1 VKKPEDS
8 ADAPYLPLT
17 EEFSHRGGD
26 GQPSASAR
34 RKSDDSQGDSSSI
47 PDDPRLMHAVHEY
60 MQELEA
66 GRRPDRQEWLTRY
79 PDLREA
85 LGQCLE
91 GLDILHRAAPLG
103 QPPLLGA
110 QPAANQT
117 DDGLPSSPVGDFQ
130 IVREIGRGGMGIVYE
145 AIQLSLG
152 RRVAMKVL
160 PFAATFDSKQLQR
173 FHQEAQAAAQ
183 LHHTN
188 IVPVYAVGCERGI
201 HYYAM
206 QLIEGHSLDFVIR
219 QLQQEAG
226 DKGPGPGTRKT
237 QGESAAEKSAHASTR
252 PSASPV
258 PPSALPVPVSS
269 ATETLGRLS
278 AHFSTLR
285 SGREGGPFRFAA
297 QAMAQAAEALEY
309 AHQQGIIHRDVKPA
323 NLLIDV
329 RGNVWITD
337 FGLAHFRVDSGLTQT
352 GDVLGT
358 VRYMSPEQAS
368 GQRVV
373 LDHRTDVYSLGATFY
388 ELLTLQPMFDG
399 TSRQSLLMQVL
410 NRDPRPLRAID
421 RTIPAELETIVL
433 KALAKSPAE
442 RYATAQE
449 LADDLYRFLRD
460 EPIRARRPSPLEHAR
475 KWARRH
481 PAVIGSVVLMM
492 FLLLLV
498 SLLSNWLITR
508 ANERYRLRSEEAEER
523 FVQAKGA
530 VDLLIEASEEE
541 LANRGP
547 FQNLRK
553 RLLEA
558 ALGYYQGFIAQR
570 RDDPSAQAE
579 LIAVEK
585 RIKKVLDDLSLLEGA
600 GQLILLS
607 DRRIQDDL
615 GLNDSQRKQLEATA
629 QTFSQRRRDSL
640 DHFSRLTPRERRE
653 RYLELARTNDQAM
666 RSILTPAQLKRLEQ
680 ATLQLQGPNA
690 FGQPEVIASLHLSDA
705 QRQSIRQ
712 IEDEGFAAL
721 WGHRHGGSGRAIT
734 AATRE
739 TVMRATMDKILALLG
754 PEQLADWKG
763 LIGSPVQDVYNIPHH
778 GFGMPPWGGGHPGFH
793 GPGPGGPDEPG
804 HEPARPIGLGDE
816 PDR

>member
-1 VKKPEDS
+1 VKEPEDS
-8 ADAPYLPLT
+8 ANAAYLPQT
-17 EEFSHRGGD
+17 EDFSHRRREGPAHP
-26 GQPSASAR
+26 QSAAAR
-34 RKSDDSQGDSSSI
+34 RGPDDSHSDASSI
-47 PDDPRLMHAVHEY
+47 PDDPRLLQAVHEY

-66 GRRPDRQEWLTRY
+66 GEKPDRQQWLARY
-79 PDLREA
+79 PDLRDPLA
-85 LGQCLE
+85 QCLE
-91 GLDILHRAAPLG
+91 GLDILHQAAPLG
-103 QPPLLGA
+103 QSPLLGGLLTAA
-110 QPAANQT
+110 QA
-117 DDGLPSSPVGDFQ
+117 GESLPPNPVGDFQ

-173 FHQEAQAAAQ
+173 FRQEAQAAAQ

-219 QLQQEAG
+219 QLQQEPG
-226 DKGPGPGTRKT
+226 KSSEFGRRNSEGGGPSSERTTPN
-237 QGESAAEKSAHASTR
+237 S
-252 PSASPV
+252 
-258 PPSALPVPVSS
+258 SS
-269 ATETLGRLS
+269 ADTLGRLS

-285 SGREGGPFRFAA
+285 TGRDRGPFRFAA
-297 QAMAQAAEALEY
+297 HAMAQAAEALEY

-352 GDVLGT
+352 GDLLGT

-388 ELLTLQPMFDG
+388 ELLTLQPVFDG
-399 TSRQSLLMQVL
+399 NSRQSLLMQVL

-421 RTIPAELETIVL
+421 RSIPAELETIVL
-433 KALAKSPAE
+433 KALAKAPAD

-449 LADDLYRFLRD
+449 LADDLHRFLRD
-460 EPIRARRPSPLEHAR
+460 EPIRARRPSPLEHVR

-498 SLLSNWLITR
+498 SLLSNWLITQANNR
-508 ANERYRLRSEEAEER
+508 ANVALKEERLRSEEAEER
-523 FVQAKGA
+523 FGQARGA

-558 ALGYYQGFIAQR
+558 ALGYYQNFIVQR
-570 RDDPSAQAE
+570 RDDPSAQAD
-579 LIAVEK
+579 LKAVEK

-607 DRRIQDDL
+607 DHRIQNDL
-615 GLNDSQRKQLEATA
+615 GLSDPQRKQVEATA
-629 QTFSQRRRDSL
+629 QNFSQQRRDSL
-640 DHFSRLTPRERRE
+640 DHFSRLTLAQRRE
-653 RYLELARTNDQAM
+653 RYLQLARTSDQAM
-666 RSILTPAQLKRLEQ
+666 RAILTPGQLKRLEQ
-680 ATLQLQGPNA
+680 VTLQLQGPGA
-690 FGQPEVIASLHLSDA
+690 FGQSEVIASLHLSDI
-705 QRQSIRQ
+705 QRQAIREV
-712 IEDEGFAAL
+712 EDESFAAL
-721 WGHRHGGSGRAIT
+721 WGHHHGGSGRSVAPG
-734 AATRE
+734 TRE
-739 TVMRATMDKILALLG
+739 AAMRATMEKILAQLT
-754 PEQLADWKG
+754 PEQLADWKQ
-763 LIGSPVQDVYNIPHH
+763 LIGSPLQDVYEIPHH
-778 GFGMPPWGGGHPGFH
+778 GFGMPPWGGHPGFH
-793 GPGPGGPDEPG
+793 GPDEGGRQAAAG
-804 HEPARPIGLGDE
+804 S
-816 PDR
+816 

>member
-1 VKKPEDS
+1 MKKPEDS
-8 ADAPYLPLT
+8 ADAAYLPQT
-17 EEFSHRGGD
+17 EDFSHRRREGAT
-26 GQPSASAR
+26 QPQSAAAR
-34 RKSDDSQGDSSSI
+34 RGPDDSHSDGSSI
-47 PDDPRLMHAVHEY
+47 PDDPRLLQAVHEY
-60 MQELEA
+60 MEELEA
-66 GRRPDRQEWLTRY
+66 GKKPDRQQWLARY
-79 PDLREA
+79 PDLRDSLA
-85 LGQCLE
+85 QCLE
-91 GLDILHRAAPLG
+91 GLDILHQAAPRG
-103 QPPLLGA
+103 QSPLLG
-110 QPAANQT
+110 
-117 DDGLPSSPVGDFQ
+117 GLLTAGQGGESLPQNPVGDFQ

-173 FHQEAQAAAQ
+173 FRQEAQAAAQ

-219 QLQQEAG
+219 QLQQEPG
-226 DKGPGPGTRKT
+226 KKKNSEGGRRNSEGGGPSSEGTTPNSELRT
-237 QGESAAEKSAHASTR
+237 PNS
-252 PSASPV
+252 
-258 PPSALPVPVSS
+258 SS
-269 ATETLGRLS
+269 ADTLGRLS

-285 SGREGGPFRFAA
+285 TGRAGGPFRFAA
-297 QAMAQAAEALEY
+297 RSMAQAAEALEY

-352 GDVLGT
+352 GDLLVTVL
-358 VRYMSPEQAS
+358 YMSPEQAS

-388 ELLTLQPMFDG
+388 ELLTLQPVFDG
-399 TSRQSLLMQVL
+399 NSRQSLLMQVL

-421 RTIPAELETIVL
+421 RSIPAELETIVL
-433 KALAKSPAE
+433 KALAKAPAD

-449 LADDLYRFLRD
+449 LADDLHRFLRD
-460 EPIRARRPSPLEHAR
+460 EPIRARRPSPLEHVR

-492 FLLLLV
+492 FLLLVV

-508 ANERYRLRSEEAEER
+508 ANDRANMALQEERLRSEEAEKR
-523 FVQAKGA
+523 FLQARGA

-558 ALGYYQGFIAQR
+558 ALGYYQDFIVQR
-570 RDDPSAQAE
+570 RDDPSAQAD
-579 LIAVEK
+579 LMAVEK
-585 RIKKVLDDLSLLEGA
+585 RIKKVLDALSLLEGA

-607 DRRIQDDL
+607 DHRIQNDL
-615 GLNDSQRKQLEATA
+615 GLSDRQRQQVEATA
-629 QTFSQRRRDSL
+629 QNFSQQRRDSL
-640 DHFSRLTPRERRE
+640 DHFSRLTLAQRRD
-653 RYLELARTNDQAM
+653 RYLDLARTSDQAM
-666 RSILTPAQLKRLEQ
+666 RAILTPGQLKRLEQ
-680 ATLQLQGPNA
+680 VTLQLQGPGA
-690 FGQPEVIASLHLSDA
+690 FGQSEVIASLHLSDT
-705 QRQSIRQ
+705 QRQAIRQ
-712 IEDEGFAAL
+712 VEDENFAAL
-721 WGHRHGGSGRAIT
+721 WGHHHGGSGRSVAPGARE
-734 AATRE
+734 AA
-739 TVMRATMDKILALLG
+739 MRATMEKILALLT
-754 PEQLADWKG
+754 PEQLADWKQ
-763 LIGSPVQDVYNIPHH
+763 LIGSPLQDVYDIPHH
-778 GFGMPPWGGGHPGFH
+778 GFGMPPWGGHPGFH
-793 GPGPGGPDEPG
+793 GPDEGGG
-804 HEPARPIGLGDE
+804 RQAAGGS
-816 PDR
+816 